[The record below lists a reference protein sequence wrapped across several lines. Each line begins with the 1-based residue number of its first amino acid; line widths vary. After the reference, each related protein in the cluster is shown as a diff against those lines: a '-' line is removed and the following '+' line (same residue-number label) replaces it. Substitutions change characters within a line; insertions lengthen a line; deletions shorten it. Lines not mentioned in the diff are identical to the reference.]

1 MRIGRADCPR
11 YSHTL
16 AGLQRLEIELPEARV
31 DAILRFGALVLE
43 KNRVMNLTAITEPEA
58 AAELHLLDSL
68 SLLKV
73 LPLAGKS
80 LLDVGT
86 GAGFPG
92 VPLKLAEPSLRLTLL
107 DSLQKR
113 MRWLETEALP
123 ELGVEARFLTGR
135 AEDFARDQR
144 EKFDVVSSR
153 AVARLD
159 LLCELCLPFV
169 HRGGYFLAMKGAQA
183 GDELREAAKAIRLL
197 GGSNER
203 TEEFEIGGAVH
214 SVIVIYK
221 TGSTPPQYPRSW
233 ARMKQKPL

>member
-1 MRIGRADCPR
+1 MKQ
-11 YSHTL
+11 TL
-16 AGLQRLEIELPEARV
+16 LNGMERLGIDLPEERI
-31 DAILRFGALVLE
+31 DALVSFGEAVLE
-43 KNRVMNLTAITEPEA
+43 KNQVMNLTAITDPEQ

-68 SLLKV
+68 TLLKV

-113 MRWLETEALP
+113 MRWLESEALP
-123 ELGVEARFLTGR
+123 ALGVEARFLTGR
-135 AEDFARDQR
+135 AEDFAREQR
-144 EKFDVVSSR
+144 EHYDVVSSR

-169 HRGGYFLAMKGAQA
+169 HKGGYFLAMKGAQA
-183 GDELREAAKAIRLL
+183 EEELHEAAKAIRVL
-197 GGSNER
+197 GGSFER

-214 SVIVIYK
+214 SVIVIHK
-221 TGSTPPQYPRSW
+221 TGNTPPQYPRSW
-233 ARMKQKPL
+233 ARMKQKPLSQK

>member
-1 MRIGRADCPR
+1 MRE
-11 YSHTL
+11 TL
-16 AGLQRLEIELPEARV
+16 INGLERLRIELPAERIEQ
-31 DAILRFGALVLE
+31 ILRFGEAVLE
-43 KNRVMNLTAITEPEA
+43 KNKVMNLTAITDPA
-58 AAELHLLDSL
+58 QAAELHLLDSL
-68 SLLKV
+68 SLLRV

-113 MRWLETEALP
+113 MRWLEEEALP
-123 ELGVEARFLTGR
+123 PLGVEARFLPGR
-135 AEDFARDQR
+135 AEDFARTQR
-144 EKFDVVSSR
+144 EKYDVVTSR

-169 HRGGYFLAMKGAQA
+169 HKGGYFLAMKGALA
-183 GDELREAAKAIRLL
+183 KEELHEAANAIRLL
-197 GGSNER
+197 GGSYER

-214 SVIVIYK
+214 SVLVIHK
-221 TGSTPPQYPRSW
+221 TGKTPEQYPRAW

>member
-1 MRIGRADCPR
+1 MKE
-11 YSHTL
+11 SLL
-16 AGLQRLEIELPEARV
+16 AGLKRLEIELPEERTE
-31 DAILRFGALVLE
+31 AIVRFGQAVLE
-43 KNRVMNLTAITEPEA
+43 KNQVMNLTAITEPEQ

-123 ELGVEARFLTGR
+123 ALGVEARFLAGR
-135 AEDFARDQR
+135 AEDFAREHR
-144 EKFDVVSSR
+144 ERFDVVASR

-159 LLCELCLPFV
+159 LLCELCLPFL
-169 HRGGYFLAMKGAQA
+169 HRGGYFLAMKGALAQE
-183 GDELREAAKAIRLL
+183 ELHEAANAIRLL
-197 GGSNER
+197 GGSYER
-203 TEEFEIGGAVH
+203 TETFEIGGATH
-214 SVIVIYK
+214 SVIVVHK
-221 TGSTPPQYPRSW
+221 TGKTPEQYPRTW

>member
-1 MRIGRADCPR
+1 MKSAL
-11 YSHTL
+11 T
-16 AGLQRLEIELPEARV
+16 AGLERLARALPAERVEALL
-31 DAILRFGALVLE
+31 AFSAAVLE
-43 KNRVMNLTAITEPEA
+43 KNKVMNLTAITDPA
-58 AAELHLLDSL
+58 QAAELHLLDSL
-68 SLLKV
+68 TLLKV
-73 LPLAGKS
+73 LPLTGKS

-113 MRWLETEALP
+113 MRWLEEEALP
-123 ELGVEARFLTGR
+123 ALGVEARFLTGR
-135 AEDFARDQR
+135 AEDFARDNR
-144 EKFDVVSSR
+144 EKFDVVTSR

-183 GDELREAAKAIRLL
+183 QEELHEAANAIRLL
-197 GGSNER
+197 GGSYER

-214 SVIVIYK
+214 SVIVIHK
-221 TGSTPPQYPRSW
+221 TGKTPEQYPRSW

>member
-1 MRIGRADCPR
+1 MRE
-11 YSHTL
+11 TL
-16 AGLQRLEIELPEARV
+16 LQGLERLGLALPEGQV
-31 DAILRFGALVLE
+31 DQLLAFGEAVIE
-43 KNRVMNLTAITEPEA
+43 KNKVMNLTAITEPA
-58 AAELHLLDSL
+58 AVAELHLLDSL
-68 SLLKV
+68 TLLKV
-73 LPLAGKS
+73 LPLGGKS

-123 ELGVEARFLTGR
+123 ALGVEARFLSGR
-135 AEDFARDQR
+135 AEDFARDHR
-144 EKFDVVSSR
+144 EKFDVVTSR

-169 HRGGYFLAMKGAQA
+169 HKGGYFLALKGALAQE
-183 GDELREAAKAIRLL
+183 ELHDAARAIRLL
-197 GGSNER
+197 GGAYER
-203 TEEFEIGGAVH
+203 TAEFTIGGQTH
-214 SVIVIYK
+214 SVLVIHK
-221 TGSTPPQYPRSW
+221 IGHTPEQYPRTW

>member
-1 MRIGRADCPR
+1 MRN
-11 YSHTL
+11 TL
-16 AGLQRLEIELPEARV
+16 AAGLVRLGIELPEARSE
-31 DAILRFGALVLE
+31 AIVRFGEAVLE
-43 KNRVMNLTAITEPEA
+43 KNKVMNLTAITEPAA

-68 SLLKV
+68 TLLKV

-92 VPLKLAEPSLRLTLL
+92 VPLKLAEPSIRLTLL

-123 ELGVEARFLTGR
+123 ALGLEARFLTGR
-135 AEDFARDQR
+135 AEDFAREHR
-144 EKFDVVSSR
+144 EGFDVAASR

-169 HRGGYFLAMKGAQA
+169 RKGGYFLAMKGALAQEELHEA
-183 GDELREAAKAIRLL
+183 GKAIRIL
-197 GGSNER
+197 GGSYER
-203 TEEFEIGGAVH
+203 TETFEIGGAAH
-214 SVIVIYK
+214 SVIVIHK
-221 TGSTPPQYPRSW
+221 TGATPEQYPRTW

>member
-1 MRIGRADCPR
+1 MR
-11 YSHTL
+11 TTLL
-16 AGLQRLEIELPEARV
+16 AGLERLEIVLPEDRV
-31 DAILRFGALVLE
+31 EQVVRFGEAVLE
-43 KNRVMNLTAITEPEA
+43 KNQVMNLTAITEPDQ

-68 SLLKV
+68 TLLKV

-113 MRWLETEALP
+113 MRWLELDALP
-123 ELGVEARFLTGR
+123 VLGVEARFLTGR
-135 AEDFARDQR
+135 AEDFAKEHR
-144 EKFDVVSSR
+144 ERFDVVTSR
-153 AVARLD
+153 AVARLN

-183 GDELREAAKAIRLL
+183 EEELQEASKAIRVL
-197 GGSNER
+197 GGSYER
-203 TEEFEIGGAVH
+203 TETFEIGGATH
-214 SVIVIYK
+214 SVIVIHK
-221 TGSTPPQYPRSW
+221 SGSTPPQYPRSW

>member
-1 MRIGRADCPR
+1 MKACL
-11 YSHTL
+11 L
-16 AGLQRLEIELPEARV
+16 AGLTRLNISLPEERTDMIV
-31 DAILRFGALVLE
+31 RFGEAVLE
-43 KNRVMNLTAITEPEA
+43 KNKVMNLTAITEPDQ

-68 SLLKV
+68 TLLKV

-92 VPLKLAEPSLRLTLL
+92 VPLKLAEPTLRLTLL

-123 ELGVEARFLTGR
+123 ELGVESRFLTGR
-135 AEDFARDQR
+135 AEDFAKEHR
-144 EKFDVVSSR
+144 ERFDVVASR

-169 HRGGYFLAMKGAQA
+169 HRGGYFLAMKGAMAQE
-183 GDELREAAKAIRLL
+183 ELHEAANAIRLL
-197 GGSNER
+197 GGSYER
-203 TEEFEIGGAVH
+203 TESFEIGGAVH
-214 SVIVIYK
+214 SVIVIHK
-221 TGSTPPQYPRSW
+221 TGKTPEQYPRSW

>member
-1 MRIGRADCPR
+1 MRQ
-11 YSHTL
+11 TLL
-16 AGLQRLEIELPEARV
+16 AGLSRLEIVLPEERTEEIV
-31 DAILRFGALVLE
+31 RFGEAVLE
-43 KNRVMNLTAITEPEA
+43 KNKVMNLTAITEPSQ

-73 LPLAGKS
+73 IPLAGKS

-92 VPLKLAEPSLRLTLL
+92 VPLKLAEPTLRLTLL

-113 MRWLETEALP
+113 MHWLEAEALP
-123 ELGVEARFLTGR
+123 ALGVEARFLTGR
-135 AEDFARDQR
+135 AEDFAKEHR
-144 EKFDVVSSR
+144 EHFDVVASR

-169 HRGGYFLAMKGAQA
+169 HRGGYFLAMKGALAQE
-183 GDELREAAKAIRLL
+183 ELHEAANAIRLL
-197 GGSNER
+197 GGSYER
-203 TEEFEIGGAVH
+203 TERFEIGGAIH
-214 SVIVIYK
+214 SVIVIHK
-221 TGSTPPQYPRSW
+221 TGKTPEQYPRSW

>member
-1 MRIGRADCPR
+1 MKD
-11 YSHTL
+11 TL
-16 AGLQRLEIELPEARV
+16 IAGLRRLEIELPEERA
-31 DAILRFGALVLE
+31 DAIVRFGTLVLE
-43 KNRVMNLTAITEPEA
+43 KNQVMNLTAITEPEA

-68 SLLKV
+68 TLLKV

-123 ELGVEARFLTGR
+123 ELGVEARFLACR
-135 AEDFARDQR
+135 AEDFAKDQR
-144 EKFDVVSSR
+144 EKYDVVSSR

-169 HRGGYFLAMKGAQA
+169 HKGGYFLAMKGAQA
-183 GDELREAAKAIRLL
+183 EDELREAAKAIRLL
-197 GGSNER
+197 GGSYER
-203 TEEFEIGGAVH
+203 TESFEIGGAVH
-214 SVIVIYK
+214 SVIVIHK
-221 TGSTPPQYPRSW
+221 TGKTPEQYPRSW
-233 ARMKQKPL
+233 ARMKQKPLG

>member
-1 MRIGRADCPR
+1 MKEAL
-11 YSHTL
+11 T
-16 AGLQRLEIELPEARV
+16 AGLQRLEIQLPEERV
-31 DAILRFGALVLE
+31 DAIVRFGALVLE
-43 KNRVMNLTAITEPEA
+43 KNKVMNLTAITDPVQ

-80 LLDVGT
+80 LLDLGT

-92 VPLKLAEPSLRLTLL
+92 VPLKLAEPTIRLTLL

-123 ELGVEARFLTGR
+123 ELGVEARFLAGR
-135 AEDFARDQR
+135 AEDFAREHR
-144 EKFDVVSSR
+144 EKFDLVTSR

-183 GDELREAAKAIRLL
+183 EEELHEAAKAIRLL
-197 GGSNER
+197 GGSYER

-214 SVIVIYK
+214 SVIVIHK
-221 TGSTPPQYPRSW
+221 TGKTPEQYPRSW

>member
-1 MRIGRADCPR
+1 MKACL
-11 YSHTL
+11 L
-16 AGLQRLEIELPEARV
+16 AGLTRLNISLPEERV
-31 DAILRFGALVLE
+31 DEIVRFGEAVLE
-43 KNRVMNLTAITEPEA
+43 KNKVMNLMAITEPDQ

-68 SLLKV
+68 TLLKV

-92 VPLKLAEPSLRLTLL
+92 VPLKLAEPTLRLTLL

-123 ELGVEARFLTGR
+123 ALSVEARFLTGR
-135 AEDFARDQR
+135 AEDFAKEHR
-144 EKFDVVSSR
+144 ERFDVVASR

-169 HRGGYFLAMKGAQA
+169 HRGGYFLAMKGAMAQE
-183 GDELREAAKAIRLL
+183 ELHEAANAIRLL
-197 GGSNER
+197 GGSYER
-203 TEEFEIGGAVH
+203 TESFEIGGAVH
-214 SVIVIYK
+214 SVIVIHK
-221 TGSTPPQYPRSW
+221 TGKTPEQYPRSW

>member
-1 MRIGRADCPR
+1 MRQ
-11 YSHTL
+11 TL
-16 AGLQRLEIELPEARV
+16 LNGMERLGIDLPEDRI
-31 DAILRFGALVLE
+31 DAMLAFGEAVLE
-43 KNRVMNLTAITEPEA
+43 KNKVMNLTAITEPEQ

-68 SLLKV
+68 TLLKV

-113 MRWLETEALP
+113 MRWLESEALP
-123 ELGVEARFLTGR
+123 ALGVEARFLTGR
-135 AEDFARDQR
+135 AEDFAKDYR
-144 EKFDVVSSR
+144 ERFDVVSSR

-169 HRGGYFLAMKGAQA
+169 HKGGYFLAMKGAKA
-183 GDELREAAKAIRLL
+183 EEELHEAAKAIRIL
-197 GGSNER
+197 GGSYER
-203 TEEFEIGGAVH
+203 TEEFEIGGAEH
-214 SVIVIYK
+214 SVIVIHK

>member
-1 MRIGRADCPR
+1 MRA
-11 YSHTL
+11 TL
-16 AGLQRLEIELPEARV
+16 NAALEPLELALPEERV
-31 DAILRFGALVLE
+31 EQILRFGRMVLE
-43 KNRVMNLTAITEPEA
+43 KNKVMNLTAITDPA
-58 AAELHLLDSL
+58 QAAELHLLDSL
-68 SLLKV
+68 TLLKV

-135 AEDFARDQR
+135 AEDFAKEQR
-144 EKFDVVSSR
+144 ERFDVVVSR

-169 HRGGYFLAMKGAQA
+169 RRGGYFLAMKGSLAKE
-183 GDELREAAKAIRLL
+183 ELHEAANAIRVL
-197 GGSNER
+197 GGSFER
-203 TEEFEIGGAVH
+203 CEEFEIGGAPHAVL
-214 SVIVIYK
+214 VIRK
-221 TGSTPPQYPRSW
+221 TGRTPEQYPRPW
-233 ARMKQKPL
+233 AKMKQRPL